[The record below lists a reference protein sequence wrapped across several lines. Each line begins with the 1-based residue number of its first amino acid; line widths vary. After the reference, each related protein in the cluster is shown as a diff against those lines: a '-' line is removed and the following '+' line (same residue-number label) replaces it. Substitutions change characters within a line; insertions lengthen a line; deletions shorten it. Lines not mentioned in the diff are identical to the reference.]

1 MSRLFFVLIS
11 LMGTTSFAAEVAD
24 LYQSRT
30 AISSQNE
37 AERQRATATI
47 LQQVLVKV
55 VGKQSALAK
64 KDLSGLLEQADQ
76 FFTHYAYE
84 RDPVLANQQ
93 LRLTF
98 NEKALNQALSA
109 MGLPIRHKS
118 RPESLI
124 WLVVNTGNS
133 QRILG
138 AEDQGSTA
146 YQAVKQAAL
155 QRGLPIFL
163 PLMDLQDQHQLRFAL
178 SSLTMDEDSAFVQA
192 SKRYDAE
199 IIILASVVTHQEGVS
214 ITWQWL
220 KEGELQRYQSEGEL
234 SSALSEGLKI
244 LAETLAEEFAVVDT
258 KALKRDYQMIIR
270 DIKDFTDY
278 SRVQS
283 YMNGLQTVSQVE
295 IVSLKDKQ
303 LDLKLRLA
311 SGLTLLNQV
320 IQSDGLLMEE
330 RAETQQPNSDII
342 YYRLRH

>member
-11 LMGTTSFAAEVAD
+11 LMGTTSFAAELAD
-24 LYQSRT
+24 LYQSHT

-37 AERQRATATI
+37 VERQRTTATI

-76 FFTHYAYE
+76 FVTHYAHE
-84 RDPVLANQQ
+84 RDPVCANQQ

-98 NEKALNQALSA
+98 NEKALNQVLSA
-109 MGLPIRHKS
+109 MGLLSWHKS

-124 WLVVNTGNS
+124 WLVFSNDNS

-146 YQAVKQAAL
+146 YQVVRQAAR

-163 PLMDLQDQHQLRFAL
+163 PLMDLQDQHQLRFTQSA
-178 SSLTMDEDSAFVQA
+178 LTMDEDSPFVQP
-192 SKRYDAE
+192 SRRYGTD
-199 IIILASVVTHQEGVS
+199 IITLASVVTNQQDVS

-234 SSALSEGLKI
+234 SSALSQGVNM
-244 LAETLAEEFAVVDT
+244 LADALAGEFAVVDT
-258 KALKRDYQMIIR
+258 K
-270 DIKDFTDY
+270 
-278 SRVQS
+278 
-283 YMNGLQTVSQVE
+283 
-295 IVSLKDKQ
+295 
-303 LDLKLRLA
+303 
-311 SGLTLLNQV
+311 
-320 IQSDGLLMEE
+320 
-330 RAETQQPNSDII
+330 
-342 YYRLRH
+342 